1 MRSLKSVIATTLIIV
16 GIILLLY
23 PKISNY
29 INQKNQI
36 EFIKQYKENVSN
48 MENVTRDEEYK
59 KAENYNKY
67 LNETENKNNDY
78 ENILNIAQDG
88 IMAYIEI
95 PRISVYLPIYHSTK
109 DEILK
114 KGIGHLE
121 NSSFPIGGDSTHAV
135 LTGHSGLL
143 KSEMFTRIQELE
155 NDDYFNIYILGE
167 KLSYKVYQ
175 IKIVLPTEV
184 EDIKIQDGKDLITL
198 VTCTPYGI
206 NTHRLLVQATRIEPH
221 EEDDFEDNQENNE
234 FTKQNQENHY
244 IIGFKYSLTMLI
256 IIIFCCI
263 LLNIIVKYIQKV
275 RNK

>member
-1 MRSLKSVIATTLIIV
+1 MRLIKSVIATILIII

-29 INQKNQI
+29 INEKNQI
-36 EFIKQYKENVSN
+36 EFIKEYKENVSK
-48 MENVTRDEEYK
+48 MEDMARDEEYK

-67 LNETENKNNDY
+67 LNGIENKNNDY
-78 ENILNIAQDG
+78 ENILNIAKDG

-95 PRISVYLPIYHSTK
+95 PKISVYLPIYHGTK
-109 DEILK
+109 EEVLK

-121 NSSFPIGGDSTHAV
+121 NSSFPIGENSTHAV

-143 KSEMFTRIQELE
+143 KAEMFTRIQELE
-155 NDDYFNIYILGE
+155 IDDYFNIYILGE

-175 IKIVLPTEV
+175 IKVVLPTEV

-198 VTCTPYGI
+198 VTCTPYGV
-206 NTHRLLVQATRIEPH
+206 NTHRLLVQATRIELQGKGGF
-221 EEDDFEDNQENNE
+221 DDSQENNE
-234 FTKQNQENHY
+234 INKQKQENYY
-244 IIGFKYSLTMLI
+244 IIGFKYGLTMLI

-263 LLNIIVKYIQKV
+263 LFNIIVKYIQKV